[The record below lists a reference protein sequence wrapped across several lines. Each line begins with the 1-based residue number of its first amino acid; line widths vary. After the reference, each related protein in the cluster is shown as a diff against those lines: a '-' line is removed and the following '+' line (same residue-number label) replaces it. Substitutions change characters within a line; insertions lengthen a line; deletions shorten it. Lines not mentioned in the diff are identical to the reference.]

1 MDGVVWLIRVSVAT
15 GLLALAGSW
24 ASPGHGETA
33 LVVTVQAERPAST
46 QRI

>member
-33 LVVTVQAERPAST
+33 VVVAADRPAST